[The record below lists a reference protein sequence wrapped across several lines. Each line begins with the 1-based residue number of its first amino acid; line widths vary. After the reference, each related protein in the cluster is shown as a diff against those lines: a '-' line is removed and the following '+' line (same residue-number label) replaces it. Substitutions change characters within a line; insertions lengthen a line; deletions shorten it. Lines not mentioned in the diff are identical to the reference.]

1 MNFPSQCQYLPTEMS
16 STGEDFS
23 GFSQGEEGRAER
35 ESLTTGGRDEE
46 RYYGT
51 RLEESIGP
59 EGS

>member
-1 MNFPSQCQYLPTEMS
+1 MS

-23 GFSQGEEGRAER
+23 GFSQGEEGRAEI
-35 ESLTTGGRDEE
+35 ESLTGGRDEE

>member
-1 MNFPSQCQYLPTEMS
+1 MS

-23 GFSQGEEGRAER
+23 GFSLGEEGRAER

-46 RYYGT
+46 RYFGT

>member
-1 MNFPSQCQYLPTEMS
+1 MNFSSQCQYLPTEMS

-23 GFSQGEEGRAER
+23 GFSQGEEGRAEI
-35 ESLTTGGRDEE
+35 ESLTGGRDEE